1 MNPYVLSSE
10 FNSPV
15 LFKEEIAECNNSEEL
30 LNVANTFDKY
40 NNKWKIGTD
49 NVKYTRLT
57 KKDVGGNVCNL
68 IVYKEY

>member
-1 MNPYVLSSE
+1 MTPLALSNE

-30 LNVANTFDKY
+30 LNVVNTFDNY

-49 NVKYTRLT
+49 NAKYTRLT
-57 KKDVGGNVCNL
+57 KKDVWGNVHL
-68 IVYKEY
+68 IVYKNK

>member
-15 LFKEEIAECNNSEEL
+15 LFEEEIAECNNSEEL

-40 NNKWKIGTD
+40 NDKWKIGTD
-49 NVKYTRLT
+49 NAKYTRLT
-57 KKDVGGNVCNL
+57 KKDVWGNVCNL